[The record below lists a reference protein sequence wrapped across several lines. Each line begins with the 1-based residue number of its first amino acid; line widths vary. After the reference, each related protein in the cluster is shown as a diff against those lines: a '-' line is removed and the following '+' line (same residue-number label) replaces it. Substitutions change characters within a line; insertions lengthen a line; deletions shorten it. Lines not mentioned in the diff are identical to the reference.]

1 MVLVILKT
9 FDILELVSLR
19 NGQAITL
26 TEIANELGL
35 NQATAANIIKTMVHK
50 GYLEHIGKK
59 KGYRLG
65 EAVHR
70 LTSNKPYGQDLV
82 TAAKEIME
90 SLTEKVNESS
100 ILGTLRSY
108 KRYILHVV
116 NSNQEVQVQVR
127 TDRNVYE
134 TASGRL
140 LLAYLP
146 EKELARFLQIH
157 SLPDKTLWK
166 EASTP
171 NGLANCLKQ
180 IRQEGLVLTQ
190 ANNRHVR
197 GFAVPVYADDKV
209 VAGLSVFLP
218 DYRYTP
224 AKHHVIVQSLRDA
237 SAQITRRL
245 QHDRGDALIKGNE
258 VPLRV
263 K

>member
-1 MVLVILKT
+1 MVLVLLKT
-9 FDILELVSLR
+9 FDILELVALR

-26 TEIANELGL
+26 TEIAHELGM
-35 NQATAANIIKTMVHK
+35 NQATTANIIKTMEHK

-82 TAAKEIME
+82 IAAKEVME
-90 SLTEKVNESS
+90 ALTEKVNESS
-100 ILGTLRSY
+100 ILGTLRNY

-146 EKELARFLQIH
+146 EKELGRFLHIH
-157 SLPDKTLWK
+157 GLPDKTLWK
-166 EASTP
+166 EASTQH
-171 NGLANCLKQ
+171 GLADCLKK

-197 GFAVPVYADDKV
+197 GFAVPVYADHKV
-209 VAGLSVFLP
+209 VAGLSIFLP
-218 DYRYTP
+218 DYRYTA
-224 AKHHVIVQSLRDA
+224 AKHAIIVQSLHNA
-237 SAQITRRL
+237 SEKITMQL
-245 QHDRGDALIKGNE
+245 QNAKAN
-258 VPLRV
+258 
-263 K
+263 